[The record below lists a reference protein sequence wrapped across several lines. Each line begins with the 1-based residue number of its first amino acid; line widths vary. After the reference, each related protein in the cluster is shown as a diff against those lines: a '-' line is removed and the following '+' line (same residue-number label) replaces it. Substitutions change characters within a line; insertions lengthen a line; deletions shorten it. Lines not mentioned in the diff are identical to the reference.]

1 MSPVVLGLDL
11 LLVSLLVL
19 TLVLGMRLN
28 GRLKGLK
35 QSHAGFEKAVAELN
49 QAAARAEAGLAA
61 LRETSAEA
69 HDALLARIDTAR
81 ALTTRLERA
90 TFQAE
95 KAAEAVV
102 KAKGELSAPGLSR
115 AEVAASRAQMSP
127 PETSSVSQI
136 SGVPHL
142 STVPMSSSL
151 ATIAALVGDAPRADA
166 RSASP
171 LRPASP
177 VPTSGMGSTRR
188 GRSTFDED
196 LFEGGDAADAPRPAS
211 ASASGAR
218 LLGLRGR
225 SKDDRP

>member
-1 MSPVVLGLDL
+1 MSPVVLALDI

-19 TLVLGMRLN
+19 TLVLGVRLN

-35 QSHAGFEKAVAELN
+35 QSHAGFERAVAELN

-81 ALTTRLERA
+81 SLATRLERA
-90 TFQAE
+90 NFQAE

-102 KAKGELSAPGLSR
+102 KAKAELPAPAASR
-115 AEVAASRAQMSP
+115 AEVAASRAEIAMAQMSVGP
-127 PETSSVSQI
+127 TSS
-136 SGVPHL
+136 
-142 STVPMSSSL
+142 VPMSSSL

-166 RSASP
+166 RPASIT
-171 LRPASP
+171 RPAP
-177 VPTSGMGSTRR
+177 PPTAAVGSARR

-196 LFEGGDAADAPRPAS
+196 LFEGGDAVDAPRAALP
-211 ASASGAR
+211 SASGAR
-218 LLGLRGR
+218 LSGLRGR
-225 SKDDRP
+225 PKDDRP